1 MSIKYRLAVIGA
13 VDGGAVAVERGGK
26 LLPLATVLGTEA
38 NGLPHSEPADLMPL
52 LRDWSKWHAVLVAQ
66 VEASAALFEVQ
77 GTPANAAR
85 FLSPLAAPGKIVC
98 IGSNY
103 HDHIAEM
110 GIPMAPSYP
119 YSFLKPA
126 NNTIRGSG
134 DAVSVPKKARMMDWE
149 AELGVVIGT
158 MCSDVPVERA
168 LDVVAGYTNFN
179 DLSARDW
186 LATRPPVGIDWV
198 QHKAFDGFA
207 PMGPYLLPAQFV
219 DDPQDLPVRLSLN
232 GEIRQ
237 DSSTAQMVFSVA
249 EIIAHLTGIMTLFPG
264 DVIATGTPSG
274 TGHGAKPPR
283 YLRNGDEV
291 RMEIGALGEL
301 VTPIG

>member
-1 MSIKYRLAVIGA
+1 MSVNYRLAVVDADEGA
-13 VDGGAVAVERGGK
+13 AIVVASGDK
-26 LLPLATVLGTEA
+26 LILLPRVLGAEFE
-38 NGLPHSEPADLMPL
+38 GLLPDKPADLMPL
-52 LRDWSKWHAVLVAQ
+52 LCDWPKWNAVLTRRVD
-66 VEASAALFEVQ
+66 ASAGLFEAE
-77 GTPANAAR
+77 GAEAAAAR
-85 FLSPLAAPGKIVC
+85 FLPPLAAPGKIVC
-98 IGSNY
+98 IGANY

-110 GIPMAPSYP
+110 GIAMTPSYP
-119 YSFLKPA
+119 YSFIKPA

-134 DAVSVPKKARMMDWE
+134 DTVLVPRKAQMMDWE

-158 MCSDVPVERA
+158 ICRDVPVEDA

-186 LATRPPVGIDWV
+186 LEKRPPVGVDWV

-219 DDPQDLPVRLSLN
+219 DDPQDLRVRLSLN

-249 EIIAHLTGIMTLFPG
+249 EIIAHLTTIMTLFPG
-264 DVIATGTPSG
+264 DVIATGTPAG
-274 TGHGAKPPR
+274 VGHGAKPPR